1 MISHKGQ
8 LDLFSL
14 IAKEI
19 KQDIVV
25 YVFGGN
31 AMMFY
36 GYKDETKDIDILF
49 EHLEEREEFIRVIK
63 LIGFQETSPIKIYL
77 PEKLRDPHRPLM
89 YLKEDIRFNL
99 FVKKIFKTLISPKM
113 KEDLFAVHE
122 FKGNN
127 TLTLRVLRKEHL
139 VILKTV
145 TERDRDFED
154 IVTIFRKDKDFDWQY
169 LVDEVIWQYQH
180 GDSWVL
186 LDTEEMLKELK
197 KYIFVNEIYL
207 KQLYDAA
214 GK

>member
-1 MISHKGQ
+1 M
-8 LDLFSL
+8 FSL

>member
-214 GK
+214 AK

>member
-154 IVTIFRKDKDFDWQY
+154 IVTIFRKDKNFDWQY